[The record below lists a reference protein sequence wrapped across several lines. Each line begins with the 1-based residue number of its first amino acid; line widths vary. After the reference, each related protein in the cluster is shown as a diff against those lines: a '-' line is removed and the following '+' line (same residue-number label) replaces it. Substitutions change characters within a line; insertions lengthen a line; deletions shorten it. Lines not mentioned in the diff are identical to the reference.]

1 MILFI
6 CFIVAMLLSLSFI
19 PPLIKL
25 APSLKLIDA
34 PNERKVH
41 HKLIPRVGG
50 IAIVCGALIPLLIW
64 LPDQHSNISL
74 FLGIIVLLIFGI
86 WDDRTDLDYRLKLLG
101 QCLSAAIVIL
111 GADLRILT
119 LPFLP
124 DYHIPI
130 LFSQILSLVVLVGV
144 INAINLV
151 DGLDGLAGGSTLV
164 GFSLIAFLSIQA
176 GDLGLTLLCLSVVGA
191 LMGFLRFNTHPAII
205 FMGDSGS
212 QFLGFIA
219 GIAALRLTQQAD
231 VGISPLF
238 PLLLFAIPIFD
249 TCAVIARRLAQG
261 RSPFSPDRNHI
272 HHRLLAAG
280 LDHYET
286 VVLIYVLQGL
296 LALLGFYFRYHTD
309 LELLIILATVLTALF
324 GSLHWCDKHPNI
336 LGQLLAPHI
345 AATPS
350 RNQLKDGLLL
360 LGRYS
365 LAFLLCAL
373 LVQSALYTAVRNSDL
388 FILIVG
394 LTLLFLS
401 AGFINRSQPTLAW
414 PERLGIYVLCST
426 AIFFYYHIPVD
437 LSAQKSLIFL
447 AFLAIFLF
455 TVIGLQFS
463 RRHTFELSP
472 TDYLVIFITL
482 TLAFYPVADPQTRN
496 LTISISFLIG
506 LFYTMEYVLNSH
518 IFSTSQLRAGLSI
531 SCILTLCALQHIM

>member
-1 MILFI
+1 
-6 CFIVAMLLSLSFI
+6 MLLSLSFI

-25 APSLKLIDA
+25 SPTLHLIDA

-41 HKLIPRVGG
+41 QKIIPRVGG
-50 IAIVCGALIPLLIW
+50 IAIVAGALIPLFIW
-64 LPDQHSNISL
+64 LPSQATNVSL
-74 FLGIIVLLIFGI
+74 FAAVLVLLAFGI
-86 WDDRTDLDYRLKLLG
+86 WDDRADLDYRLKLLG
-101 QCLSAAIVIL
+101 QCLSAAIVII
-111 GADLRILT
+111 GADIRIIT
-119 LPFLP
+119 LPFAADYQLP
-124 DYHIPI
+124 
-130 LFSQILSLVVLVGV
+130 LLASQLLSLVVLVGV

-164 GFSLIAFLSIQA
+164 GFSLIAFLSLQA
-176 GDLGLTLLCLSVVGA
+176 GDISLTLLCLSVVGA

-219 GIAALRLTQQAD
+219 GIASLRLTQQAD

-249 TCAVIARRLAQG
+249 TAAVIARRLAQG

-309 LELLIILATVLTALF
+309 LELLLLLAVVLTLLF
-324 GSLHWCDKHPNI
+324 SALHWCDKHPNR
-336 LGQLLAPHI
+336 LGRLIAPHL
-345 AATPS
+345 AASPS
-350 RNQLKDGLLL
+350 RHQLKDALLL
-360 LGRYS
+360 LGRYG
-365 LAFLLCAL
+365 LAFLLLAL
-373 LVQSALYTAVRNSDL
+373 LLQSALFTAVRNSDL
-388 FILIVG
+388 FILIIG

-401 AGFINRSQPTLAW
+401 AGFINRGQPTLAW

-426 AIFFYYHIPVD
+426 AIFFYYHIPVE
-437 LSAQKSLIFL
+437 LTAQKSLIFL
-447 AFLAIFLF
+447 AFLGIFAF

-496 LTISISFLIG
+496 LTLSISFLIG

-518 IFSTSQLRAGLSI
+518 IFSSTQLRTGLSL
-531 SCILTLCALQHIM
+531 SCILTLCALQHFV

>member
-25 APSLKLIDA
+25 SPVLGLIDA

-41 HKLIPRVGG
+41 QKIIPRVGG

-64 LPDQHSNISL
+64 LPEQATHVSL
-74 FLGIIVLLIFGI
+74 FLAILVLLAFGI
-86 WDDRTDLDYRLKLLG
+86 WDDRADLDYRLKLLG
-101 QCLSAAIVIL
+101 QCLSAAIVII
-111 GADLRILT
+111 GADIRIIS

-124 DYHIPI
+124 DVHLPLLI
-130 LFSQILSLVVLVGV
+130 SQLLSLVVLVGV

-164 GFSLIAFLSIQA
+164 GFSLIAFLSMQA
-176 GDLGLTLLCLSVVGA
+176 GDLSLTLVCLSVVGA

-219 GIAALRLTQQAD
+219 GVASLRLTQQAD

-286 VVLIYVLQGL
+286 VVFIYVLQGL

-309 LELLIILATVLTALF
+309 AELLLILAIVLAVLF
-324 GSLHWCDKHPNI
+324 GGLHWCDRHPNR
-336 LGQLLAPHI
+336 LGRLLAPHKAI
-345 AATPS
+345 TPS
-350 RNQLKDGLLL
+350 RHQLKDGLLL
-360 LGRYS
+360 LGRYG

-373 LVQSALYTAVRNSDL
+373 LVQSAVFTAVRNDDL
-388 FILIVG
+388 FILIIG
-394 LTLLFLS
+394 LTLLFIG

-437 LSAQKSLIFL
+437 LHAQKSVIFL
-447 AFLAIFLF
+447 AFLGIFLF
-455 TVIGLQFS
+455 TIIGLQFS
-463 RRHTFELSP
+463 RRHSFELSP

-506 LFYTMEYVLNSH
+506 LFYTMEYVLNSQ
-518 IFSTSQLRAGLSI
+518 IFSTLQLRAGLSI
-531 SCILTLCALQHIM
+531 SCILTLCALQHLI

>member
-1 MILFI
+1 
-6 CFIVAMLLSLSFI
+6 MLLSLSFI

-25 APSLKLIDA
+25 APALKLIDA

-41 HKLIPRVGG
+41 QKIIPRVGG
-50 IAIVCGALIPLLIW
+50 IAIVCGALIPLVIW
-64 LPDQHSNISL
+64 LPSQQTHLSL
-74 FLGIIVLLIFGI
+74 FFAVVVLLVFGI
-86 WDDRTDLDYRLKLLG
+86 WDDRADLDYRLKLLG
-101 QCLSAAIVIL
+101 QILSSALVVFV
-111 GADLRILT
+111 ADIRLVT
-119 LPFLP
+119 LPFFP
-124 DYHIPI
+124 DLHIPVA
-130 LFSQILSLVVLVGV
+130 LSQTISLIVLVGI
-144 INAINLV
+144 INAVNLV

-164 GFSLIAFLSIQA
+164 GFSLIAFLSMQA
-176 GDLGLTLLCLSVVGA
+176 GDVALTLLCLSVVGA

-219 GIAALRLTQQAD
+219 GIASLRLTQQAD

-309 LELLIILATVLTALF
+309 GEILMVLVVVLTLMFSALR
-324 GSLHWCDKHPNI
+324 WCDNHPNR
-336 LGQLLAPHI
+336 LGSIIAPHL

-350 RNQLKDGLLL
+350 RHQLKGGLLL
-360 LGRYS
+360 LGRYC
-365 LAFLLCAL
+365 LALLLCAL
-373 LVQSALYTAVRNSDL
+373 LVQSALFTAVRNSDL

-394 LTLLFLS
+394 LTLLFLG

-437 LSAQKSLIFL
+437 FHAQKSLIFI
-447 AFLAIFLF
+447 AFLGIFLC
-455 TVIGLQFS
+455 TIIGLQFS

-518 IFSTSQLRAGLSI
+518 IFSTLQLRAGLSI
-531 SCILTLCALQHIM
+531 SCILTLCALQHLI